1 MHFEIDFLESHDEA
15 SLVGE
20 MQRIAVLLG
29 KRTVTAKEID
39 RLGRVNSRTIMQKFG
54 TLRKAHEA
62 AGLVASRYT
71 KSTDE
76 ELMRVV
82 ADVWILSL
90 REAGRRPRMSEVKKY
105 GFPVSSRTI
114 VQRFGTWKGALMA
127 TAKRMALPG
136 AGHAVVAEAP
146 VVKKR
151 QPISDHKRFVVL
163 KRDGYCCRICHK
175 AGGELE
181 VDHVVPV
188 SLGGSDL
195 LENLQTLCK
204 RCNRG
209 KGGNME

>member
-15 SLVGE
+15 SLVAE
-20 MQRIAVLLG
+20 MQRIALLLG
-29 KRTVTAKEID
+29 RTTLRAKEID
-39 RLGRVNSRTIMQKFG
+39 RLGRVNSRTITQKFG

-62 AGLVASRYT
+62 AGLVSSRFT

-76 ELMRVV
+76 ELMKVV
-82 ADVWILSL
+82 ADVWILTL
-90 REAGRRPRMSEVKKY
+90 REAGRRPRMNEVKKY

-127 TAKRMALPG
+127 TAKRMALPDG
-136 AGHAVVAEAP
+136 ERPVQEAP

-151 QPISDHKRFVVL
+151 QTMSDYKRFLVL
-163 KRDGYCCRICHK
+163 KRDRYECRICHK

-188 SLGGSDL
+188 SRGGSDL

-209 KGGNME
+209 EGGNME

>member
-15 SLVGE
+15 SLVEE

-29 KRTVTAKEID
+29 RSTIRAKEID
-39 RLGRVNSRTIMQKFG
+39 RLGRVNSRTIMQRFG

-76 ELMRVV
+76 ELMKVV
-82 ADVWILSL
+82 ADVWILTL

-105 GFPVSSRTI
+105 GFPVSARTI
-114 VQRFGTWKGALMA
+114 VQRFGTWKGALIA
-127 TAKRMALPG
+127 TAKRMALPDG
-136 AGHAVVAEAP
+136 LRPMHEAP
-146 VVKKR
+146 AVRKR

-163 KRDGYCCRICHK
+163 KRDLYCCRICHK

-188 SLGGSDL
+188 CQGGSDL

-209 KGGNME
+209 KGGSLE

>member
-1 MHFEIDFLESHDEA
+1 
-15 SLVGE
+15 

-29 KRTVTAKEID
+29 RSTIRAKEID

-76 ELMRVV
+76 ELMKVV
-82 ADVWILSL
+82 ADVWILTL
-90 REAGRRPRMSEVKKY
+90 RESGRRPRMSEVKKY

-127 TAKRMALPG
+127 TAKRMALPDG
-136 AGHAVVAEAP
+136 ERPVHEAP
-146 VVKKR
+146 TVKKR
-151 QPISDHKRFVVL
+151 QPISDHKRFLVL
-163 KRDGYCCRICHK
+163 KRDRYECRICHK

-188 SLGGSDL
+188 SRGGSDL